1 MVQKL
6 KVSIMKTF
14 SPIVKLI
21 SIQIILYVA
30 LVSGWVI
37 RQLDVKNVFLNSI
50 LKKTIYMEQATSF
63 INAKYP

>member
-63 INAKYP
+63 IDAKYP